1 MNLEFNIAVHVL
13 SFLTKHSEEQFNS
26 QDLAELTCLNPVQ
39 LRRVT
44 TTLNN
49 QQYIDSI
56 RGKGGGYRA
65 NARTP
70 TITLDTLYQLFVL
83 DKLPTQ
89 RIFTGSEESHCT
101 ISRNIATT
109 MNKYKEQETAL
120 ALNFYRNLTIND
132 VIKNTLQEDTSN
144 DTF

>member
-1 MNLEFNIAVHVL
+1 M
-13 SFLTKHSEEQFNS
+13 
-26 QDLAELTCLNPVQ
+26 
-39 LRRVT
+39 
-44 TTLNN
+44 
-49 QQYIDSI
+49 
-56 RGKGGGYRA
+56 
-65 NARTP
+65 
-70 TITLDTLYQLFVL
+70 L

-89 RIFTGSEESHCT
+89 RIFTGSEESCT

-132 VIKNTLQEDTSN
+132 VIKDTLQEDTSN